1 MYTYYMYECVYT
13 TTKRILYI
21 HTYLQVSTIV
31 QHGCVGPMCNAI
43 PDRWPRN
50 VIAETILNGLENCLK
65 HVEIAFKIVEESGAI
80 DKIKELQD
88 SNYGSISDAA
98 ATLLKVYFQ
107 GYVSMKFSHVE
118 YHTIKF
124 LFSMALQVYSLLF
137 FFYVISLSGISYTE
151 QRKGK
156 QNFYNFIICMK

>member
-13 TTKRILYI
+13 TTKRILCV

-31 QHGCVGPMCNAI
+31 QHGCVGPMCNLI
-43 PDRWPRN
+43 PDRWPRD
-50 VIAETILNGLENCLK
+50 VIAEIIFNGLENCLK
-65 HVEIAFKIVEESGAI
+65 HVEIAFKIFEESGAI

-98 ATLLKVYFQ
+98 ATLLKVYFR
-107 GYVSMKFSHVE
+107 GYVSIEFSHVE

-124 LFSMALQVYSLLF
+124 LCSMALQVYSLLF
-137 FFYVISLSGISYTE
+137 FFMSLAYQGFHILSKEKENRIC
-151 QRKGK
+151 
-156 QNFYNFIICMK
+156 IILLSA